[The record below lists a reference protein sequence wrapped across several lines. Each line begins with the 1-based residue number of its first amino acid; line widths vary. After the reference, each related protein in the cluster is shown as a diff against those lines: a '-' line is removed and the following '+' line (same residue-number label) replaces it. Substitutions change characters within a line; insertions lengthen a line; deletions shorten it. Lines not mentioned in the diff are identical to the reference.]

1 MYLAEIACLFGCVD
15 RANLQTDY
23 PILPAL
29 TEENR
34 ESLDKKILSKLIW
47 SSGVEGKEI
56 LKKFFLVPFKQV

>member
-1 MYLAEIACLFGCVD
+1 MYLGKIACLFCSVVVVD
-15 RANLQTDY
+15 RANGHTDY

-56 LKKFFLVPFKQV
+56 LRGWN